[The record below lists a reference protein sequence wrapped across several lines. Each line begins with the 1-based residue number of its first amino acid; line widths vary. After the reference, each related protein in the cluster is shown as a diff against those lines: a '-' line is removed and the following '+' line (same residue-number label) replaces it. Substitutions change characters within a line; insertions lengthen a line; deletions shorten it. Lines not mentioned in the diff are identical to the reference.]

1 MRSSLAMLFYIDYK
15 CSTQPGFRKT
25 FLVLMLIF
33 AFLVWSPWRPLL
45 CPVFGVCS
53 APAVRSD
60 SAPQPQSKPRREKR
74 VTRLAP
80 TSDPVERST
89 KVNEA
94 FSSSRVPTVVGL
106 ARALKRYWTRLSL
119 NNP

>member
-53 APAVRSD
+53 APAVRGD

-80 TSDPVERST
+80 TSDPVEGSALLF
-89 KVNEA
+89 KLSSN
-94 FSSSRVPTVVGL
+94 SSRISQSPQTVL
-106 ARALKRYWTRLSL
+106 D
-119 NNP
+119 